1 MNVVIDIYLD
11 VVVELDVDV
20 IIEVDLD
27 VVDVDLGVNVV
38 ADVDT
43 FFCLRRH

>member
-1 MNVVIDIYLD
+1 MLLLMYNVYLD

-27 VVDVDLGVNVV
+27 VVDVDLIGVNVV
-38 ADVDT
+38 KIP
-43 FFCLRRH
+43 

>member
-38 ADVDT
+38 KIP
-43 FFCLRRH
+43 

>member
-27 VVDVDLGVNVV
+27 VVDVDLIGVNVV
-38 ADVDT
+38 KIP
-43 FFCLRRH
+43 

>member
-1 MNVVIDIYLD
+1 MNVVIYIYLD

-38 ADVDT
+38 KIP
-43 FFCLRRH
+43 

>member
-27 VVDVDLGVNVV
+27 VVDVDLIGVNVV
-38 ADVDT
+38 KIPGI
-43 FFCLRRH
+43 